1 MPILKVEIVETP
13 GWSRPLGLARS
24 IADTVAEA
32 LGATPQS
39 VWVRVSMIAADH
51 YAENGGA
58 PADASPVFVTI
69 VEKEPPRGTALAA
82 EVAMLTK
89 AIASACARTEG
100 DIHLVY
106 EPPGRARVAFGGRLV
121 T

>member
-1 MPILKVEIVETP
+1 MPLLKVEIVETP
-13 GWSRPLGLARS
+13 GWSRPTGLARR
-24 IADTVAEA
+24 IADAVAEA

-39 VWVRVSMIAADH
+39 VWVRLTTIAAGD

-58 PADASPVFVTI
+58 PADVAPVFVTI
-69 VEKEPPRGTALAA
+69 LEKAPPNGAALAA
-82 EVAMLTK
+82 EVAALTP
-89 AIASACARTEG
+89 AIASACGRTES

-106 EPPGRARVAFGGRLV
+106 ESPGRDRVAFGGRLV

>member
-13 GWSRPLGLARS
+13 GWSRPSGLARR
-24 IADTVAEA
+24 IADAVAEA

-39 VWVRVSMIAADH
+39 VWVRLTTIAAGD

-58 PADASPVFVTI
+58 PDDASPIFVTI
-69 VEKEPPRGTALAA
+69 LEKEPPHGSVIAA
-82 EVAMLTK
+82 EVAVLTN
-89 AIASACARTEG
+89 AVASACGRGEG

-106 EPPGRARVAFGGRLV
+106 ESPGRGRVAFGGKLV

>member
-1 MPILKVEIVETP
+1 MPVLKVEIVETP
-13 GWSRPLGLARS
+13 GWSRPSGLARR
-24 IADTVAEA
+24 IADAVAEV

-39 VWVRVSMIAADH
+39 VWVRLTTIAPDD

-58 PADASPVFVTI
+58 PTDVSPVFVTI
-69 VEKEPPRGTALAA
+69 LEIVPPHGPPLAA
-82 EVAMLTK
+82 QVAALTN
-89 AIASACARTEG
+89 AVASACGRAEA

-106 EPPGRARVAFGGRLV
+106 EPPGRDRVAFGGRLV